1 MENISEKVM
10 DIIDCELHDEVI
22 CARKCEWLRK
32 RTFNPIRKLQLYFD
46 QKRFMNHVFGIEL
59 VRNKL
64 ETILT
69 EEEP

>member
-1 MENISEKVM
+1 MENISE
-10 DIIDCELHDEVI
+10 
-22 CARKCEWLRK
+22 
-32 RTFNPIRKLQLYFD
+32 FD
-46 QKRFMNHVFGIEL
+46 QKRFMNHVSGIEL